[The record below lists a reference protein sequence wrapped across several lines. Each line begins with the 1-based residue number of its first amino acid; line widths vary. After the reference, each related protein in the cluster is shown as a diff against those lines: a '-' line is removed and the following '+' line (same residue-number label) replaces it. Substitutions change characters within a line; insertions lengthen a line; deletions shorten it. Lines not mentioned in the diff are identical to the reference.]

1 MCLVLNSLR
10 IQNVSVCSLYLPRH
24 LTMCLKGVYKPPI
37 QWLNM
42 DWGLIISEKC
52 FLPHTSP
59 SSLFL
64 KRRGMVLSLSFCWWR
79 QTVHSGIITEKS
91 VAIVQAFAS
100 YCIFEISQLISLLTQ
115 GLLSLFTSWRQY
127 PHHFHPLNLG
137 LLEPQSLFF
146 TNLLGPYNTIKPNYP
161 KNPFPLSS
169 PFSNALDMCTSKDSA
184 NVTCHLPVTS
194 TLPFWGRG
202 NHFTSGG

>member
-1 MCLVLNSLR
+1 MLSSEFLKNSKCVCLLPVPNQAFSYVLERCLQTTNSMTKHGLR
-10 IQNVSVCSLYLPRH
+10 VDYLRE
-24 LTMCLKGVYKPPI
+24 MF
-37 QWLNM
+37 
-42 DWGLIISEKC
+42 S
-52 FLPHTSP
+52 PHTSP

-100 YCIFEISQLISLLTQ
+100 DRIFEISQLISFLTQ
-115 GLLSLFTSWRQY
+115 GLLSLYISWRQY
-127 PHHFHPLNLG
+127 PHRFHPLNLG

-161 KNPFPLSS
+161 KNPFPLSA
-169 PFSNALDMCTSKDSA
+169 PLSNALDMCTSKDSA

-194 TLPFWGRG
+194 TLLFWGRG
-202 NHFTSGG
+202 NHFTSGS